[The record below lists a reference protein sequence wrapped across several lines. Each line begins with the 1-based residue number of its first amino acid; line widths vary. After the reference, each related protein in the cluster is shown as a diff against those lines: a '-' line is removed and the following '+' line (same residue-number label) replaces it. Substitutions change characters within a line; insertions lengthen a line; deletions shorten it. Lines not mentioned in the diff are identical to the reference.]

1 MLKDKEVIT
10 QKPLVPPCFFKSQNQ
25 ILAHDAK
32 ALLAEVLAQSGV
44 DPEECE
50 TVIKNFD
57 NIVYSDCY
65 QRLLDQ
71 KLYQ

>member
-1 MLKDKEVIT
+1 MLKDKEDMT

-32 ALLAEVLAQSGV
+32 ALLAEVLAG

-50 TVIKNFD
+50 SVIKNFD